1 LDSAL
6 QNSKEEWRRFLGQS
20 APGRRFRN
28 RYRRRQ
34 QAGRDRSTLRRA
46 CYVAFGI
53 AIAIGSLVLAPFPG
67 PGWVTFFVGL
77 GMIAGEVLHVA
88 RFLDRAEV
96 RLRGALRN
104 AKRTWDKLAF
114 RGRVLV
120 TLMISLGV
128 LASAYGAYHA
138 LQVSLSTLTAP
149 LG

>member
-1 LDSAL
+1 MDSVL
-6 QNSKEEWRRFLGQS
+6 QNSKEEWRQFLGQS
-20 APGRRFRN
+20 APGCRFRN

-34 QAGRDRSTLRRA
+34 QAGRDRSAPRRA

-53 AIAIGSLVLAPFPG
+53 AIAIGSLVLAPLPG

-77 GMIAGEVLHVA
+77 GMIASEVLHVA
-88 RFLDRAEV
+88 RFLDRVEV
-96 RLRGALRN
+96 RLRGALRL
-104 AKRTWDKLAF
+104 AKGMWDKLAF

-128 LASAYGAYHA
+128 VASAYGAYHA
-138 LQVSLSTLTAP
+138 LLVSLSALTAP